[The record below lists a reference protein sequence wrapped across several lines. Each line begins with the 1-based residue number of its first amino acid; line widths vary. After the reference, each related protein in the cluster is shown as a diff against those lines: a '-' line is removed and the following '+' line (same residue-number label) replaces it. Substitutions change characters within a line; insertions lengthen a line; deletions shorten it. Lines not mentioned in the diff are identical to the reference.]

1 MASILKT
8 NLQQNPSPPHSVT
21 VQGAY
26 EPFDLQIARNQIM
39 GHDHIDLFGYS
50 TAVGSTAFGPLW
62 EGLTSAGGNYPF
74 PSTAGTISVV
84 SASASD
90 TAVTMVIYGLDANF
104 LPVTATVALN
114 GTTPVVTTQVFLRIN
129 RVTTTA
135 GNAVGNVTFTRGSTI
150 IAQVNAGLGQT
161 QMSVYTVPSGYTLY
175 ITYYQ
180 ADGNTTTT
188 SGAYMN
194 TRLRTILNP
203 SGVVLVSGQSTY
215 LTNLNLPYGVPVQ
228 INEKTDFEFQF
239 LGSGGA
245 GARQNCYAGG
255 YLIKND
261 GQTA

>member
-1 MASILKT
+1 MAAT
-8 NLQQNPSPPHSVT
+8 PSNTFVAPPHSVT

-26 EPFDLQIARNQIM
+26 EPFDLQVARNQIM

-50 TAVGSTAFGPLW
+50 TVVGSTAYGPLW

-74 PSTAGTISVV
+74 PATAGTISVV

-90 TAVTMVIYGLDANF
+90 TAVTMVISGLDANF
-104 LPVTATVALN
+104 LPITESVALN
-114 GTTPVVTTQVFLRIN
+114 GTTPVVTTQSFLRIN
-129 RVTTTA
+129 SVTTTA
-135 GNAVGNVTFTRGSTI
+135 GNAVGNVTLTRGATV

-161 QMSVYTVPSGYTLY
+161 QMSVYTVPAGYTLY
-175 ITYYQ
+175 LTYYQ

-188 SGAYMN
+188 SGAFMN
-194 TRLRTILNP
+194 TRIRTTLRP
-203 SGVVLVSGQSTY
+203 SGVVLVSGQTTY
-215 LTNLNLPYGVPVQ
+215 LTNLQIPYGVPFQ

-245 GARQNCYAGG
+245 GARQNVYAGG

-261 GQTA
+261 CQVP